1 MTFCIIDNMIATTI
15 DVTNPS
21 MDPFLDQLAVA
32 EFAPDHLPANV
43 MQLLGIYKGEQKE
56 AFKILF

>member
-1 MTFCIIDNMIATTI
+1 MIATTI
-15 DVTNPS
+15 DVSHPT

-43 MQLLGIYKGEQKE
+43 IQLLGIYKGKQNKKG
-56 AFKILF
+56 F

>member
-1 MTFCIIDNMIATTI
+1 MIATTI